1 MDPRLY
7 ENNRRVKGE
16 VGGVMKEQLQI
27 LIVEDSTADAL
38 LIEYELRKAG
48 VSFSCVRVEN
58 REEFVAELDRRVPDL
73 ILSDHGMPCF
83 DGFTALELAQ
93 ERCPRVPFIFVTG
106 ASDQP
111 MMVEMLES
119 GATDYVF
126 KNRLGDLVPSM
137 ERALSHGGTE
147 AAPPPT
153 EGSRVRAPSAPQ
165 TKAGRFP
172 DNVLL
177 CSLCKQVQDASGRW
191 VPLDDLIQVR
201 PKAAVVITVCPTC
214 GANLN

>member
-1 MDPRLY
+1 
-7 ENNRRVKGE
+7 
-16 VGGVMKEQLQI
+16 MKEHLQI
-27 LIVEDSTADAL
+27 LMVEDSTADAL

-48 VSFSCVRVEN
+48 VRFSCVRVEN
-58 REEFVAELDRRVPDL
+58 REDFLGELDRGFPDL

-106 ASDQP
+106 ASDQA

-119 GATDYVF
+119 GATDFVF
-126 KNRLGDLVPSM
+126 KNRLGDLVPSV
-137 ERALSHGGTE
+137 ERALDSRANDIGTP
-147 AAPPPT
+147 ATGTAGQNP
-153 EGSRVRAPSAPQ
+153 RRAPGKGGA
-165 TKAGRFP
+165 KAKGFP

-177 CSLCKQVQDASGRW
+177 CSLCKQVQDSSGQW
-191 VPLDDLIQVR
+191 VSLDELFHAR

>member
-1 MDPRLY
+1 
-7 ENNRRVKGE
+7 
-16 VGGVMKEQLQI
+16 MKEQLQI
-27 LIVEDSTADAL
+27 LMVEDSTADAL

-48 VSFSCVRVEN
+48 VRFTCVRVEN
-58 REEFVAELDRRVPDL
+58 REEFLAELNRRPPDL

-106 ASDQP
+106 AGDQA

-126 KNRLGDLVPSM
+126 KNRLGELVQSI
-137 ERALSHGGTE
+137 ERALSSRCDEVTPPPEQGTDVR
-147 AAPPPT
+147 ARRRASNAPPSKT
-153 EGSRVRAPSAPQ
+153 G
-165 TKAGRFP
+165 GFP

-177 CSLCKQVQDASGRW
+177 CSLCKQVRDTSGRW
-191 VPLDDLIQVR
+191 VPLDELIKAR
-201 PKAAVVITVCPTC
+201 PKAAVVISVCPTC